1 MLSFYWKGFIKC
13 FRFVCVSCLTMTN
26 FVEFLKR
33 MEDDLIRLFS
43 LFFGWEDV
51 FDKTFEKSIR
61 LSLVFI
67 FSI

>member
-1 MLSFYWKGFIKC
+1 
-13 FRFVCVSCLTMTN
+13 MTN